1 MSKLNDVIKTAI
13 DNLQQ
18 IVDANTII
26 GTPINTESGTTII
39 PVSKVSIGIA
49 SGGIDYVTGKNTSLQ
64 NFGGGNGAGVTVSPV
79 AFIVVNAN
87 GDTKILNMNPT
98 PNVQDPIA
106 SVDSI
111 ITKAPEIIEKIK
123 NIFTSSAKEENGTEE
138 SEELCK

>member
-26 GTPINTESGTTII
+26 GRPINTDSGTTVI

-49 SGGIDYVTGKNTSLQ
+49 SGGIDYVTNKNTSLQ

-79 AFIVVNAN
+79 AFIVVNAD
-87 GDTKILNMNPT
+87 GDTKILNMNAT
-98 PNVQDPIA
+98 ASSQDSAIA
-106 SVDSI
+106 TIDNI
-111 ITKAPEIIEKIK
+111 ITKAPEVIEKIK
-123 NIFTSSAKEENGTEE
+123 NIFTSDKNDTEE
-138 SEELCK
+138 IEELSK

>member
-26 GTPINTESGTTII
+26 GTPINTDSGTTVI

-49 SGGIDYVTGKNTSLQ
+49 SGGIDYVTNKNTSLQ

-79 AFIVVNAN
+79 AFIVVNAD
-87 GDTKILNMNPT
+87 GDTKILNMNAT
-98 PNVQDPIA
+98 ASSQDSAIA
-106 SVDSI
+106 TIDNI
-111 ITKAPEIIEKIK
+111 ITKAPEVIEKIK
-123 NIFTSSAKEENGTEE
+123 NIFTSDKNDTEE
-138 SEELCK
+138 IEELSK

>member
-49 SGGIDYVTGKNTSLQ
+49 SGGIDYVTNKNTSLQ

-79 AFIVVNAN
+79 AFIVVSAN
-87 GDTKILNMNPT
+87 GDTRILNMNST
-98 PNVQDPIA
+98 PSMQDPIA

-111 ITKAPEIIEKIK
+111 ITKAPDIIEKIK
-123 NIFTSSAKEENGTEE
+123 NIFTSDKDETHTEE
-138 SEELCK
+138 SDELSK